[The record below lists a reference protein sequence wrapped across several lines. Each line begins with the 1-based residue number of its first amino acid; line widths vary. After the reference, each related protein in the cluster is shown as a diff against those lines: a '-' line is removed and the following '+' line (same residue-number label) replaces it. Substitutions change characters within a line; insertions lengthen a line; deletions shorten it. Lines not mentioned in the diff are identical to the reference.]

1 MHGNDVGQRNGCVCP
16 VRPPH
21 FCREIGFAHHRDLG
35 FAHVLTRPARQF
47 PGAFEVSVHGRFPGL
62 GLESPWIDGLLNA
75 GSSKMPIDL
84 GGDLFAK
91 RSHCP
96 RALPL
101 SGVELRSCALTEATW
116 SNLTRGH
123 QKVDMVVAPISV
135 ATRLMDC
142 DQNGDLVAIDQQLP
156 KAQRQGLA
164 LLVGQALR
172 ERNLH
177 LPSNKR
183 VLACFGRLVC
193 VPELLGI

>member
-1 MHGNDVGQRNGCVCP
+1 MHGNDVRERNGCVCP

-21 FCREIGFAHHRDLG
+21 FCREVGFSHQRDLG
-35 FAHVLTRPARQF
+35 FAHVLAGPARQF
-47 PGAFEVSVHGRFPGL
+47 PRALEVPLHRCFPSL
-62 GLESPWIDGLLNA
+62 GLEGSWVDGLLNA

-101 SGVELRSCALTEATW
+101 SGIELRSCALTEATW

-156 KAQRQGLA
+156 KAQCQVLSLLIGKTLRQRHFNLA
-164 LLVGQALR
+164 
-172 ERNLH
+172 
-177 LPSNKR
+177 SNER